1 MDLTIDDVITPDLI
15 VLELASTA
23 RDDAIREMAD
33 RLVEQG
39 RIHDRDVY
47 VNAVLK
53 REAEGGGTGMEMG
66 VAIPHAKSEAVKN
79 ASVAFARSGDGIDFG
94 GDSDEPS
101 RLVFLIAAPAGGDDL
116 HIRLLARLSR
126 RLIHESF
133 RQKLHEASSEEEI
146 MDIFREEV
154 TL

>member
-15 VLELASTA
+15 VLELQSTS

-33 RLVEQG
+33 RLVASG
-39 RIHDRDVY
+39 RVGDRAQY
-47 VNAVLK
+47 VEAVLK

-66 VAIPHAKSEAVKN
+66 VAIPHAKSEAVNN
-79 ASVAFARSGDGIDFG
+79 ASVAFARSTDGIDFG
-94 GDSDEPS
+94 GDSEQAS
-101 RLVFLIAAPAGGDDL
+101 KLVFLIAAPAGGDDL

-133 RQKLHEASSEEEI
+133 RQKLYDASSEDEV
-146 MDIFREEV
+146 MQIFREEV
-154 TL
+154 KL

>member
-1 MDLTIDDVITPDLI
+1 MDLTIDDVITTDLI
-15 VLELASTA
+15 ILELDAA
-23 RDDAIREMAD
+23 GRDDAIREMAD
-33 RLVEQG
+33 RLVAQG
-39 RIHDRDVY
+39 RVNDRGEY
-47 VNAVLK
+47 VGAVLK

-66 VAIPHAKSEAVKN
+66 VAIPHAKSAAVSN
-79 ASVAFARSGDGIDFG
+79 ASVAFARSSDGIDFG

-116 HIRLLARLSR
+116 HIRLLSRLSR

-133 RQKLHEASSEEEI
+133 RQKLLDASSEDEV

>member
-15 VLELASTA
+15 VLELQSRS
-23 RDDAIREMAD
+23 RDDAIREMAE
-33 RLVEQG
+33 RLVAQG
-39 RIHDRDVY
+39 RVSDRDTY

-66 VAIPHAKSEAVKN
+66 VAIPHAKSEAVRN
-79 ASVAFARSGDGIDFG
+79 ASVAFARSAEGIDFG

-133 RQKLHEASSEEEI
+133 RQKLHDASSEDEVMEV
-146 MDIFREEV
+146 FRQEV

>member
-15 VLELASTA
+15 ILELESNA

-33 RLVEQG
+33 RLVAQG
-39 RIHDRDVY
+39 RVGDRSQFVD
-47 VNAVLK
+47 AVLK

-66 VAIPHAKSEAVKN
+66 VAIPHAKSEAVNN
-79 ASVAFARSGDGIDFG
+79 ASVAFARSGEGIDFG
-94 GDSDEPS
+94 GDSEQPS
-101 RLVFLIAAPAGGDDL
+101 GLIFLIAAPAGGDDL

-133 RQKLHEASSEEEI
+133 RQKLHDASSEDEV
-146 MDIFREEV
+146 MQIFREEV

>member
-15 VLELASTA
+15 ILDLHADT
-23 RDDAIREMAD
+23 RDDVIREMAD
-33 RLVEQG
+33 RLVAQG
-39 RIHDRDVY
+39 RVNDRGRY
-47 VNAVLK
+47 VDEVLK

-66 VAIPHAKSEAVKN
+66 VAIPHAKSDAVSN
-79 ASVAFARSGDGIDFG
+79 ASVAFARSSAGIDFG

-101 RLVFLIAAPAGGDDL
+101 TLVFLIAAPAGGDDL

-133 RQKLHEASSEEEI
+133 RQKLHDASTEEDV
-146 MDIFREEV
+146 MNIFREEV